1 MARTKCTAT
10 SWAGLN
16 WPSMTE
22 TAGAAPLPLDR
33 LGPWLRAHVPGAD
46 GAITAE
52 KFPGGQ
58 SNPTYRI
65 SVDGAP
71 RFVLRRK
78 PDGVLL
84 PSAHAV
90 EREYRVTRALHGT
103 AVPVAKP
110 LAMCEDSSIVG
121 TPFFVM
127 EYLEGRNF
135 WDATLPDL
143 APAER
148 AAIYGAMADTL
159 AALHSVD
166 PVAVGLA
173 DYGRPGDYFA
183 RQTAR
188 WTRQYRATET
198 RRIDAIERLIEW
210 LPANNPGSDESRVV
224 HGDFRND
231 NLIFAPDSARV
242 LAVIDWELSTL
253 GHPLADAAQF
263 ALTWRFTPGR
273 YRGLAGLDLAALG
286 IPDEA
291 AFLARYAAASGA
303 GALDPAHWR
312 FALAFACFRNACIRQ
327 GVYKRALEGNAS
339 SVSAAEHGIRAGFV
353 ADLGWRLASGD
364 DAAVLEA
371 D

>member
-1 MARTKCTAT
+1 
-10 SWAGLN
+10 
-16 WPSMTE
+16 MTD
-22 TAGAAPLPLDR
+22 AAKTGQLPLDR
-33 LGPWLRAHVPGAD
+33 LGPWLRSRVPGAN
-46 GAITAE
+46 GTITAE

-58 SNPTYRI
+58 SNPTYQLC
-65 SVDGAP
+65 VDGTP

-103 AVPVAKP
+103 AVPVARP
-110 LAMCEDSSIVG
+110 LALCEDSTIVG

-127 EYLEGRNF
+127 EYLEGHNF
-135 WDATLPDL
+135 WDATLPGQK
-143 APAER
+143 PAER
-148 AAIYGAMADTL
+148 GAIYGAMADTL

-166 PVAVGLA
+166 PVEVGLA

-198 RRIDAIERLIEW
+198 RHIEAVERLIEW
-210 LPANNPGSDESRVV
+210 LPANNPGSDASRVV

-231 NLIFAPDSARV
+231 NLIFALDGPRV

-253 GHPLADAAQF
+253 GHPLADVAQF

-291 AFLARYAAASGA
+291 AFLARYAAASG
-303 GALDPAHWR
+303 GRPVDPAHWR

-339 SVSAAEHGIRAGFV
+339 SGQAAEHGIRAGFV
-353 ADLGWRLASGD
+353 ADLGWRLASGED
-364 DAAVLEA
+364 SAILEA